1 MIEHVAIPRGPYALA
16 GDLHLPDDFDASAR
30 RPAVVLATPGS
41 SVKEQIGANYASRLA
56 CHGLVALTFD
66 PSHQGRRGGE
76 PRDLEDPYRRGED
89 ISYAVDA
96 LSTVPGVD
104 PTRIGGLGICA
115 GGGYAVHT
123 ARTDHRIKAIATVV
137 ASNIGGAFRGSV
149 SAPGSL
155 GAALDDLAH
164 LRAEEVA
171 DGEPARVNW
180 LPDTLDDAAA
190 LGITDVDTLQAVEF
204 YRESPAYSE
213 YSTNRRLRRS
223 DALLLGYDALHL
235 VDQLLSQPLQVIVA
249 GRRGSTDQ
257 YETGMALWDMA
268 PNPVDLLVV
277 DGAGHYEMYGVPR
290 YVDQAVARLLAFYD
304 EHL

>member
-1 MIEHVAIPRGPYALA
+1 VIEHVAIPRGPYSLA
-16 GDLHLPDDFDASAR
+16 GDLHLPDDFDPAGH

-56 CHGLVALTFD
+56 RHGLVALTFD
-66 PSHQGRRGGE
+66 PSHQGRSGGE

-96 LSTVPGVD
+96 LSAVRGVD
-104 PTRIGGLGICA
+104 RTRIGGLGICA

-149 SAPGSL
+149 SATGGP
-155 GAALDDLAH
+155 GAALDDLAR
-164 LRAEEVA
+164 LRADEVA

-190 LGITDVDTLQAVEF
+190 LGISDVDTLQAVEF

-213 YSTNRRLRRS
+213 YSTNRRLRRG

-235 VDQLLSQPLQVIVA
+235 VDQLLSQPLLVIVA

-290 YVDQAVARLLAFYD
+290 YVDEAVARLVPFYD

>member
-1 MIEHVAIPRGPYALA
+1 M
-16 GDLHLPDDFDASAR
+16 
-30 RPAVVLATPGS
+30 
-41 SVKEQIGANYASRLA
+41 
-56 CHGLVALTFD
+56 
-66 PSHQGRRGGE
+66 
-76 PRDLEDPYRRGED
+76 
-89 ISYAVDA
+89 
-96 LSTVPGVD
+96 
-104 PTRIGGLGICA
+104 
-115 GGGYAVHT
+115 HT
-123 ARTDHRIKAIATVV
+123 ARTDHRIKAIAT
-137 ASNIGGAFRGSV
+137 
-149 SAPGSL
+149 
-155 GAALDDLAH
+155 LDDLAR

-277 DGAGHYEMYGVPR
+277 DGAGHYEMYSVPR